1 MASTAVSYKCP
12 SCDAPLAFTPKNGKV
27 TCEYCGTEFEAD
39 VIEQLF
45 SKKEEDAA
53 KQQAA
58 EDAKW
63 ERRAE
68 SGEYS
73 QDEIDAMRVFTCSS
87 CGAELV
93 ADDNTMATECCYCG
107 NPTMLPSRFTGDI
120 RPDFIIP
127 FKLTKKDAVAKL
139 KEFYKGKD
147 LLPDAFTANNRVEDI
162 QGMFVPFWLFDTT
175 ANASA
180 VYNATS
186 DAVVTTSDE
195 IITTTSHYRLDR
207 SATMAFERVPA
218 DGSNRMQD
226 EYMDSIEPFNYDEMV
241 PFSSQ
246 YMAGYLA
253 DKYDVTAESVE
264 PRITQRIEST
274 CCDMLSGTTGGWDS
288 CEEENHFVIKENGTI
303 SYAMVPV
310 WILTTRY
317 QDKPYTF
324 MMNGQ
329 TGKMVGALPTDED
342 KKSSFFRKD
351 FLMAA
356 AISGV
361 LIGSLAWM
369 IGSI

>member
-1 MASTAVSYKCP
+1 
-12 SCDAPLAFTPKNGKV
+12 
-27 TCEYCGTEFEAD
+27 
-39 VIEQLF
+39 
-45 SKKEEDAA
+45 
-53 KQQAA
+53 
-58 EDAKW
+58 
-63 ERRAE
+63 
-68 SGEYS
+68 
-73 QDEIDAMRVFTCSS
+73 
-87 CGAELV
+87 
-93 ADDNTMATECCYCG
+93 
-107 NPTMLPSRFTGDI
+107 
-120 RPDFIIP
+120 
-127 FKLTKKDAVAKL
+127 
-139 KEFYKGKD
+139 
-147 LLPDAFTANNRVEDI
+147 
-162 QGMFVPFWLFDTT
+162 
-175 ANASA
+175 
-180 VYNATS
+180 
-186 DAVVTTSDE
+186 
-195 IITTTSHYRLDR
+195 
-207 SATMAFERVPA
+207 MAFERVPA

-274 CCDMLSGTTGGWDS
+274 CCDMLSDTTGGWDS

-324 MMNGQ
+324 IMNGQ

-369 IGSI
+369 IGFI

>member
-1 MASTAVSYKCP
+1 
-12 SCDAPLAFTPKNGKV
+12 
-27 TCEYCGTEFEAD
+27 
-39 VIEQLF
+39 
-45 SKKEEDAA
+45 
-53 KQQAA
+53 
-58 EDAKW
+58 
-63 ERRAE
+63 
-68 SGEYS
+68 
-73 QDEIDAMRVFTCSS
+73 
-87 CGAELV
+87 
-93 ADDNTMATECCYCG
+93 
-107 NPTMLPSRFTGDI
+107 
-120 RPDFIIP
+120 
-127 FKLTKKDAVAKL
+127 
-139 KEFYKGKD
+139 
-147 LLPDAFTANNRVEDI
+147 
-162 QGMFVPFWLFDTT
+162 
-175 ANASA
+175 
-180 VYNATS
+180 
-186 DAVVTTSDE
+186 
-195 IITTTSHYRLDR
+195 
-207 SATMAFERVPA
+207 
-218 DGSNRMQD
+218 
-226 EYMDSIEPFNYDEMV
+226 MDSIEPFNYDEMV

-274 CCDMLSGTTGGWDS
+274 CCDMLSDTTGGWDS

-369 IGSI
+369 IGFI